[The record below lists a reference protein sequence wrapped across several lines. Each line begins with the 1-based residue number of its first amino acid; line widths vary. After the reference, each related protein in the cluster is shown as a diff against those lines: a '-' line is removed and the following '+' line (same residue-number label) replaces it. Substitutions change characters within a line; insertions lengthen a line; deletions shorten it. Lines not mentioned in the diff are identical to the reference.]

1 MRYLLQPALA
11 TLVTAMAL
19 APATTAWSQQ
29 AQIEPPAR
37 TMALRDV
44 MQQLGRDMQAITGA
58 ISTEDWAKVTEL
70 APQIAHHEQPPAS
83 EKLRILGWLGSDAGK
98 FRGLDGDVEQAAIAL
113 GEAAQRGD
121 GEAVIAA
128 FARIQQNCLAC
139 HQSYRQ
145 SFVEHFYGLGKTGD

>member
-1 MRYLLQPALA
+1 MRYPLQPTLVALA
-11 TLVTAMAL
+11 AAMAL
-19 APATTAWSQQ
+19 VPATTGLCQQ
-29 AQIEPPAR
+29 TQTDPPAR

-58 ISTEDWAKVTEL
+58 ISTEDWIKVAEL
-70 APQIAHHEQPPAS
+70 APQIARHEQPPAS
-83 EKLRILGWLGSDAGK
+83 EKFRILGWLGSDAGK
-98 FRGLDGDVEQAAIAL
+98 FRGLDGDVEQAAAAL

-128 FARIQQNCLAC
+128 FARTQQSCLAC

-145 SFVEHFYGLGKTGD
+145 SFIKQFYESP